1 MENTVDRSVT
11 QPGKRSEWLIN
22 PNPNSRYV
30 AVQPLTGIN
39 EDSIEQAS
47 MILQSTSLNG
57 VDNWFQVL
65 RRLVNMLERPITSA
79 TNSKRW
85 NAYAGYNPTWMCKL
99 IEIMRVYNNFCRT
112 NEKSLKQKKSKDEP
126 TTKAQRVGIVDK
138 VCSAQDILNF
148 SFNREFIL

>member
-1 MENTVDRSVT
+1 MAH
-11 QPGKRSEWLIN
+11 N

-39 EDSIEQAS
+39 DDSIEQAS
-47 MILQSTSLNG
+47 IILQSTSLNG

-65 RRLVNMLERPITSA
+65 RRLVNMLERPVTSA

-85 NAYAGYNPTWMCKL
+85 NAYAGYNPTWMFKL

-112 NEKSLKQKKSKDEP
+112 NEKSLKNKGVVDAP
-126 TTKAQRVGIVDK
+126 TTPAQRLSIANK
-138 VCSAQDILNF
+138 AYSAHDILSF
-148 SFNREFIL
+148 SFNREYLV